1 MRWERTAG
9 ASSSAPAERVWEVV
23 LDGRRWS
30 FWNEGVEWMT
40 IEGALAP
47 GTFVTI
53 KPKGG
58 RQTAFRIEAVVP
70 ARLLALVVTFGPL
83 AALRF
88 RLTLSP
94 HDEGTSIGV
103 TTAIDGPLSGLLLS
117 RSAERIAATMPANL
131 QQLAL
136 RAASLEIAPA

>member
-1 MRWERTAG
+1 MTWERTAG
-9 ASSSAPAERVWEVV
+9 ATSSASAERVWEIV

-40 IEGALAP
+40 VEGALAP
-47 GTFVTI
+47 ATFVTI

-70 ARLLALVVTFGPL
+70 ERLLALVVTFGPL

-88 RLTLSP
+88 RLVLSP
-94 HDEGTSIGV
+94 TDEGASIAV
-103 TTAIDGPLSGLLLS
+103 TTAIDGPLAGVLLS
-117 RSAERIAATMPANL
+117 RVADRIATAMPANL
-131 QQLAL
+131 QRLAM
-136 RAASLEIAPA
+136 RAAAPETAPA